1 MRYDVSRG
9 AICYG
14 FFMRLLKRVI
24 VVV

>member
-24 VVV
+24 VV